1 MEVERIM
8 TSDPA
13 CCTPDTPLQEVARLM
28 VENDCGQIP
37 VIENEQSKRTIGVI
51 TDRDIVCRA
60 IARGDNPLT
69 MTAEHVMSQPVLTV
83 RPSTKVEEC
92 CRLMEE
98 RQVRRAPVEDEEGRC
113 CGIISL
119 ADIAQNMSEKTTGE
133 VTRTVSQPSS
143 SSSGT
148 GRSMVL

>member
-1 MEVERIM
+1 
-8 TSDPA
+8 
-13 CCTPDTPLQEVARLM
+13 
-28 VENDCGQIP
+28 
-37 VIENEQSKRTIGVI
+37 
-51 TDRDIVCRA
+51 
-60 IARGDNPLT
+60 
-69 MTAEHVMSQPVLTV
+69 MSQPVLTV